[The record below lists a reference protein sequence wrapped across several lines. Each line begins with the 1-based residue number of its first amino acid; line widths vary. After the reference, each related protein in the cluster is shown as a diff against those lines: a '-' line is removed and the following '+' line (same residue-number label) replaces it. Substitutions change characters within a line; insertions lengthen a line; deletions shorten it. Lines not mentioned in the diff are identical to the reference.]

1 MLPTDPTM
9 ALSTV
14 AEGEA
19 TMTSHTKGTRDGESA
34 HAHTHGHGRG
44 SSHGHGE
51 AEGLMDAVPGL

>member
-1 MLPTDPTM
+1 M